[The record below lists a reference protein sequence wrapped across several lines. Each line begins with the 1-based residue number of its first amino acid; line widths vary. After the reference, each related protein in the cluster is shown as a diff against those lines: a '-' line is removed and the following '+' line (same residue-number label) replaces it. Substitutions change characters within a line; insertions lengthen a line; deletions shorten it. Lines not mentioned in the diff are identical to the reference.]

1 MGREGE
7 LFVMLL
13 EAPVAYLPS
22 RRADKR
28 REDMNRVVTC
38 AASREDVH
46 HVDRVVTSD
55 AAAL

>member
-1 MGREGE
+1 M
-7 LFVMLL
+7 MLL
-13 EAPVAYLPS
+13 EAPVANLPS

-28 REDMNRVVTC
+28 CEDMNRVVTC

-46 HVDRVVTSD
+46 RVDRVVTSD